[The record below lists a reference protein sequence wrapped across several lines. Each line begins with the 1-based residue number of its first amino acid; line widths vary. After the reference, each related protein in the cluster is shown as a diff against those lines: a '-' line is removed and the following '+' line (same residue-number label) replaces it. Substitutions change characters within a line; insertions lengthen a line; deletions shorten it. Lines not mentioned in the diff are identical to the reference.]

1 MAKTIEGVTAT
12 LQLRRQ
18 GDGTWRLAGLSYGD
32 PLDDDPALP
41 DVRYVSHY
49 NGAGGDLSPADLAST
64 LAAWLA
70 AQDAAYKLAN
80 GIG

>member
-18 GDGTWRLAGLSYGD
+18 GDGTWRLAGLSYSD
-32 PLDDDPALP
+32 PQDSADA
-41 DVRYVSHY
+41 DVRYVSAF